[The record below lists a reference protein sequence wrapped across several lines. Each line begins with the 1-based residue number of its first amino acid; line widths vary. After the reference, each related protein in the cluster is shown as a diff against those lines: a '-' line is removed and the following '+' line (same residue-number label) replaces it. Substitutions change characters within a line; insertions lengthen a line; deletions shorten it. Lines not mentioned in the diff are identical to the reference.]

1 MNNEKSINYMYCQK
15 LFGRELSIFLKVS
28 FDIYTTLFAKWQKY
42 KNNKH
47 THTHTTLFTFGKG
60 STIIRKKNESEHL
73 TNQQHETLK
82 NAT

>member
-1 MNNEKSINYMYCQK
+1 MFTQ
-15 LFGRELSIFLKVS
+15 S
-28 FDIYTTLFAKWQKY
+28 FRDAITVAWKTRHF
-42 KNNKH
+42 
-47 THTHTTLFTFGKG
+47 THTTLFTFGKG